1 MIPISEDL
9 GEEIQSDSQNV
20 KPVVKAWMSDIR
32 YLENVKTYTS
42 SHTYNKQI
50 LDRSPN
56 VYVRFDKTDYNVST
70 QTRNCLLFND
80 GFGYIRVQF
89 PSHGFANGDP
99 VYFDSDGSLPDEIKA
114 LNTENDNTYY
124 VQNQS
129 THYFHINTSRSNAIA
144 NSSTNKVA
152 VSSTDGSLGLVVTIS
167 IANPALFTTSVN
179 HNYQN
184 GDPVVVKSI
193 TGTSPSGLTMSADSP
208 LVIYYVQNATNRT
221 FNLNTSAANAIIN
234 SSTGRV
240 VTTGSVSGVKG
251 VYAVQRGISPT
262 LGGHRVKDH
271 GALGLDIAYGEST
284 AGVPVFKTGY
294 GTRFESRSITDKA
307 IEIIEENRLIDTFE
321 RDIANSTVCTTT
333 ISTPA
338 TFTSASHGMTEG
350 TAIRFTST
358 GTIFTIQGFF
368 GSWVTVNSSA
378 VFYVKNP
385 TTNTFQVTGF
395 RYNAFDEDDQ
405 FRITNAGTGTLTYE
419 KITSIGQF
427 STSES
432 IESNPDMEYYSWR
445 PSYKT
450 NLYTTDDGSGNA
462 SLWWAG
468 GADYFNDNP
477 AYATTNIRCLDHF
490 VDFMPA
496 ADMGTGAIVRYV
508 DEDNYIYCRG
518 LTSPNS
524 TDSIVVYKVVDGVTI
539 KVGSVNSTYF
549 TGTNYYRFK
558 AEYNTFTLYNMGTS
572 EPSNS
577 TSPTSTILSVYIDD
591 PIFRTENATSVGL
604 IILGLYSLYAI
615 IPYWPK
621 IIAKYFA
628 AYGYNYLVGSH
639 YFDSTKYCYT
649 STALSA
655 NSATQFQTLNNQS
668 NFTYSFLFDKV
679 SFTSSNQTI
688 FWLGNAARNTA
699 IKATSFSFGGDE
711 ILRVRVFNTAGTEYI
726 LDSTIDPLT
735 YGQMNHIAIIKNGTR
750 LSLFIDGV
758 ENAYITLPSNFVMRD
773 IVTGSTPYLVF
784 GGGYDSG
791 ISGESGYQL
800 LTAKISEFAVFDYAF
815 NQDDIDSL
823 YYSIE
828 NEATLNSATSD
839 NYYNAE
845 CIVDGIP
852 EETYLYAFANMQNYL
867 GNTIKTNNYSYTV
880 NPVFDDNVFSNIEDN
895 YGWMSR
901 VQSDSSGL
909 FGLNPDFVKI
919 TFNQVRCNK
928 IFVSTGYFNGRV
940 STFNYVITKSDLS
953 TISGGKSFAADSYCY
968 ISNSDLGL
976 VDEEYLD
983 IVDIKIIPTA
993 TVNDYDYAHIFT
1005 INPIWEVDLS
1015 DYVISFNV
1023 DKIRDNFDASLP
1035 IGATAANN
1043 GSISFDNTDLVFNP
1057 YGTTTYG
1064 DYVNPDTKFFIY
1076 LKHEISKTQ
1085 QTENIPVAEEM
1096 YADTWSFDTSSMTV
1110 DVQIRD
1116 YSKFLQEENIKGY
1129 ISQGLCAGRSIRDIM
1144 LSSGF
1149 PARKIYY
1156 YDKYYETVF
1165 FDDPKIFIPFSEGQD
1180 EVDLAATNSTNMIFS
1195 DECLTAYAL
1204 DSTPASGKV
1213 GSTIVYSDI
1222 LSSQDDSERISD
1234 DLAIKTFVPVYET
1247 GSYNPNT
1254 SVILYD
1260 YTTDAKWN
1268 PTALAETG
1276 FSGAFYV
1283 REPDDLSA
1291 GTYYTLA
1298 AYQGVS
1304 DTRGIKVEYQ
1314 KTVSDETKLIFKLSA
1329 INSIGTSYS
1338 VESDP
1343 VAINQSHLIHVTI
1356 PTSTSLKLYV
1366 DGQLQGTISP
1376 TNIYV
1381 PSPSQFLLSGEGATY
1396 FSNFAYFT
1404 DLLSD
1409 ERILEHYETSFF
1421 SIIPTFNYLYAK
1433 DSTYWDA
1440 MLTIATADLGMFY
1453 IDEYSNFRYE
1463 YRNTLHQG
1471 ESNRY
1476 QTSQYNFADNTNIIS
1491 GSVVSEVQT
1500 NKVNVKINKTTF
1512 NASDS
1517 GALWSAE
1524 SNESLAITSITSN
1537 VTPFS
1542 SSIQL
1547 KNTSNPLLLP
1557 SGYVKINNEII
1568 KYNSIV
1574 NNTLTNIERAQF
1586 GTQVGWHLTG
1596 DRAREARYYNVD
1608 YTDSPAVVVY
1618 YPFLTT
1624 ESFDGTASI
1633 DYYAVNPFSA
1643 QIVVSAN
1650 DPGPTSYTQDG
1661 IEYYYFKDKEKTNY
1675 LILEGTNPLNGD
1687 SNFFRVSG
1695 VPTVTQQ
1702 SKETVTAYSAQ
1713 VESSIRKYRLK
1724 ELDIDNEFIS
1734 NKVYAQ
1740 IVADHII
1747 GYFTD
1752 PVRILNVEILG
1763 VPQLQLGDLVTIEKF
1778 DDIGISN
1785 TDFWTIQSTISYDGG
1800 IQQSLMLREYS
1811 ATIDPPELLFTEDGG
1826 SGFSIL

>member
-9 GEEIQSDSQNV
+9 EEEIQSDSQNV

-42 SHTYNKQI
+42 SHTYHKQI
-50 LDRSPN
+50 VDRNPNLYARFNETDHNASTQIRPCLLDRSYTN
-56 VYVRFDKTDYNVST
+56 EIIVKA
-70 QTRNCLLFND
+70 
-80 GFGYIRVQF
+80 
-89 PSHGFANGDP
+89 PSHGLSNGDP
-99 VYFDSDGSLPDEIKA
+99 VCFDSVGSLPPSVLSGDLK
-114 LNTENDNTYY
+114 TSNTYY
-124 VQNQS
+124 VQAKDDNS
-129 THYFHINTSRSNAIA
+129 FRINTSRQNALDNI
-144 NSSTNKVA
+144 STGKVTDAALSGGTGVGA
-152 VSSTDGSLGLVVTIS
+152 VITVGS
-167 IANPALFTTSVN
+167 PAVITTSVPHDYN
-179 HNYQN
+179 N
-184 GDPVVVKSI
+184 GDPI
-193 TGTSPSGLTMSADSP
+193 ILLNFTGSAPSGINFSTDFDLY
-208 LVIYYVQNATNRT
+208 IYYVQNATATT
-221 FNLNTSAANAIIN
+221 FNLNTSVANAVQN
-234 SSTGRV
+234 SVTGRV
-240 VTTGSVSGVKG
+240 VTSGSSSGLK
-251 VYAVQRGISPT
+251 YAVGVHSYENQIE
-262 LGGHRVKDH
+262 GGHRAKDL
-271 GALGLDIAYGEST
+271 GAIGLDIAYGSST
-284 AGVPVFKTGY
+284 AGVPVYTSGLGVTFQ
-294 GTRFESRSITDKA
+294 SRSITDKA

-321 RDIANSTVCTTT
+321 RDIANSTACTTT

-338 TFTSASHGMTEG
+338 TFTSTNHGMPEG
-350 TAIRFTST
+350 TAIRFRSA

-368 GSWVTVNSSA
+368 GSWSTVNSSA
-378 VFYVKNP
+378 VYYVKNP
-385 TTNTFQVTGF
+385 TTNTFEVTLF

-405 FRITNAGTGTLTYE
+405 FRITNAGSGALAYE
-419 KITSIGQF
+419 KIESIGQF

-432 IESNPDMEYYSWR
+432 IEGNPDMEYYSWR
-445 PSYKT
+445 PSPRA
-450 NLYTTDDGSGNA
+450 NLYTTDDGSGNS

-468 GADYFNDNP
+468 GSDYFKDEP
-477 AYATTNIRCLDHF
+477 AYVTTNIRCLDHF

-496 ADMGTGAIVRYV
+496 ADMGVGSIVRYV
-508 DEDNYIYCRG
+508 DKDNYIYCRG
-518 LTSPNS
+518 LVSPNS
-524 TDSIVVYKVVDGVTI
+524 TDSIVIYKVIDGVTT

-558 AEYNTFTLYNMGTS
+558 ADYNTFTLYNMGTS

-577 TSPTSTILSVYIDD
+577 TSPVSTILSVYIDD

-639 YFDSTKYCYT
+639 YFDSTKYCYS
-649 STALSA
+649 STALTPNTA
-655 NSATQFQTLNNQS
+655 LQFQTLNNQS

-699 IKATSFSFGGDE
+699 IKATSFAFGEDE

-726 LDSTIDPLT
+726 LDSTLSPLT
-735 YGQMNHIAIIKNGTR
+735 YGQMNHIAIIKSGTR

-800 LTAKISEFAVFDYAF
+800 LTGKISEFAVFDYAF
-815 NQDDIDSL
+815 TQDDIDSL

-828 NEATLNSATSD
+828 NLATLNSATSD

-901 VQSDSSGL
+901 VQSDYMGL
-909 FGLNPDFVKI
+909 FGLKPDFIKI
-919 TFNQVRCNK
+919 TFDAVRCNK

-940 STFNYVITKSDLS
+940 EGFNYVVTKSDLT
-953 TISGGKSFAADSYCY
+953 TISGGKAFSEGSYTY
-968 ISNSDLGL
+968 ITSSDLGL
-976 VDEEYLD
+976 EDGGYLD
-983 IVDIKIIPTA
+983 IIAIKITPA
-993 TVNDYDYAHIFT
+993 STVNDYDYAHIFT

-1015 DYVISFNV
+1015 EYVISFNV

-1057 YGTTTYG
+1057 YGSTLYG

-1085 QTENIPVAEEM
+1085 QTEIIPISEEM
-1096 YADTWSFDTSSMTV
+1096 YADTWSFDTSSMTA

-1116 YSKFLQEENIKGY
+1116 YSKFLQEETIKGY
-1129 ISQGLCAGRSIRDIM
+1129 ISQGLCAGRSIRDIL

-1149 PARKIYY
+1149 PARKIYF
-1156 YDKYYETVF
+1156 YDKFYETIF
-1165 FDDPKIFIPFSEGQD
+1165 FDDPDIFIPFFEGQS
-1180 EVDLAATNSTNMIFS
+1180 EVDSSALRTGTMAFS
-1195 DECLTAYAL
+1195 DECQGVYAL
-1204 DSTPASGKV
+1204 DTSASTGEA

-1222 LSSQDDSERISD
+1222 LSAQDDSERISD
-1234 DLAIKTFVPVYET
+1234 DLAIKTFVPVYRT
-1247 GSYNPNT
+1247 GSYNPSLDLVLYNYSDNT
-1254 SVILYD
+1254 
-1260 YTTDAKWN
+1260 KWN
-1268 PTALAETG
+1268 PTSAAGTS
-1276 FSGAFYV
+1276 FSAAFYV
-1283 REPDDLSA
+1283 ASPDDLDA
-1291 GTYYTLA
+1291 GVYYTLA

-1304 DTRGIKVEYQ
+1304 DKRGIKVEVQ
-1314 KTVSDETKLIFKLSA
+1314 KSASDNTKLIFRLSA
-1329 INSIGTSYS
+1329 IDSGGTVSSTVSNPTSISR
-1338 VESDP
+1338 
-1343 VAINQSHLIHVTI
+1343 SHLIHVTI
-1356 PTSTSLKLYV
+1356 PTAASLRFYL
-1366 DGQLQGTISP
+1366 DGEIVGTI
-1376 TNIYV
+1376 NLIDIYV
-1381 PSPSQFLLSGEGATY
+1381 PPPSEFVISTPGRT
-1396 FSNFAYFT
+1396 FVSNFSYFT
-1404 DLLSD
+1404 HVLSA
-1409 ERILEHYETSFF
+1409 ERIRQHYEISFL
-1421 SIIPTFNYLYAK
+1421 STIPTFSYLYAK

-1440 MLTIATADLGMFY
+1440 MLTVATADLGMFY
-1453 IDEYSNFRYE
+1453 IDEYGNFRYE
-1463 YRNTLHQG
+1463 YRNTLHQEG
-1471 ESNRY
+1471 NNRY
-1476 QTSQYNFADNTNIIS
+1476 QVSQYTFADNINIIS
-1491 GSVVSEVQT
+1491 GSVTSEVQT
-1500 NKVNVKINKTTF
+1500 NKVNLKINKTTF

-1517 GALWSAE
+1517 GILWSAE
-1524 SNESLAITSITSN
+1524 SNESLAITSIIEDIGTS
-1537 VTPFS
+1537 S

-1547 KNTSNPLLLP
+1547 KNTSNPLFLP
-1557 SGYVKINNEII
+1557 SGYVKINDEII

-1574 NNTLTNIERAQF
+1574 NNVLTNIERAQF
-1586 GTQVGWHLTG
+1586 GTQVGRHLSG
-1596 DRAREARYYNVD
+1596 DRAREARFYNAD
-1608 YTDSPAVVVY
+1608 YNDSPAVVVY

-1633 DYYAVNPFSA
+1633 DYYTVNPFSA

-1650 DPGPTSYTQDG
+1650 DPGPTFYVEDG
-1661 IEYYYFKDKEKTNY
+1661 AEYYSFRDKAKTNY
-1675 LILEGTNPLNGD
+1675 VVLEGTNPLSGD
-1687 SNFFRVSG
+1687 SNFFRVAG

-1713 VESSIRKYRLK
+1713 VQSSIRRYRLK

-1734 NKVYAQ
+1734 NKIYAQ
-1740 IVADHII
+1740 IVADHVI
-1747 GYFTD
+1747 GYFAD

-1778 DDIGISN
+1778 DDIGIAN

-1826 SGFSIL
+1826 L